1 MKIKSIVSGILEVYF
16 FAEDDTA
23 DHAAGTFY
31 VYTYDVQ
38 KGEPV
43 AAVTCKKIAYD
54 SEDGGEYIIYVTY
67 HNELVVIHTA
77 SEGSVKHIY
86 TDVYDP
92 SFNLKYSFRRDES
105 DKGITYYENN
115 KKVDQSVYET
125 TLTMY
130 MNDVNAI
137 LMNGMEPEDD
147 DFEEPL
153 NHYGRFLSY
162 SASDM
167 VFELTIL
174 LNQYHNSY

>member
-1 MKIKSIVSGILEVYF
+1 MKIKGIVSGIPEVYF

-162 SASDM
+162 SVSDM

-174 LNQYHNSY
+174 LNQHHNSY